1 MHLTNMC
8 KKKSKAKPG
17 FVVKAYTQL
26 THYKRTTKEKRKRN
40 AEDDVLKTASPGE
53 LI

>member
-1 MHLTNMC
+1 MC
-8 KKKSKAKPG
+8 QKSKVKPS
-17 FVVKAYTQL
+17 FIVKAYTQQ

-40 AEDDVLKTASPGE
+40 AEDDVLKTASPGG